1 MVTRTESNR
10 CAFFDNRAK
19 ICCCQAVGHD
29 KFRPMTEP
37 ASPRP
42 AALRWSPAEESKLT
56 EGLLAGLDVAALAAA
71 HGRSVGAIESRLQQL
86 GLYDYSP
93 YNSAAQ
99 EGAVTSTEAAEPHS
113 GQPWREPDVAQ
124 LLSIFHTRTQSP
136 TPEADLR
143 TLAATLG
150 RSPRALVLKLVQ
162 LGTLVPT
169 LATNP
174 VRRIPEAKEV
184 APKPKPVTPA
194 PAKAL
199 QKITITPE
207 FQTALTALKD
217 DENLLVLGKAGT
229 GKSTF
234 LRWVKGQLASKKPVL
249 LAPTGMAALQVG
261 GQTVHSFF
269 GLKPRLMQ
277 GTSDDWHKPRNPKI
291 FAQLQLL
298 IIDEISMVRAD
309 ILDAV
314 DRFLR
319 NYGPRKKVPFGGVQ
333 VLLVGDVGQLPP
345 VVRREEAEDFYRTYS
360 TPFFF
365 SSNAWAY
372 GSFGTV
378 AFTQVFRQADAAF
391 ITLLNAVREGQV
403 SSQQLAKLNAR
414 VVAATPPADAVILAA
429 RNATVE
435 RINGAELGKLKGLET
450 EYAAIKK
457 GSMEETSLTT
467 PAMLCLK
474 VGAQVMFTRND
485 PNGRWVN
492 GTLGTV
498 QRLLGGAAEVRV
510 QGGPNTGEVHRVEP
524 VTWEATKFRLN
535 ENDEPVAE
543 VAGSFTQLPLTLAW
557 ALTIHKAQ
565 GQTLP
570 NVLLDLADGGTF
582 AEGQLYVALSR
593 ATSLEALHL
602 TQPIEPK
609 HLKTHPAVME
619 FLQGVA

>member
-1 MVTRTESNR
+1 
-10 CAFFDNRAK
+10 
-19 ICCCQAVGHD
+19 
-29 KFRPMTEP
+29 MTETA
-37 ASPRP
+37 ASLPEKRP
-42 AALRWSPAEESKLT
+42 ATTRWSLAEEVQL
-56 EGLLAGLDVAALAAA
+56 EVGLRKGLSVAELAAA
-71 HGRSVGAIESRLQQL
+71 HGRSVGAIESRLVTL
-86 GLYDYSP
+86 GLYDYTP
-93 YNSAAQ
+93 YTQAVHESTTP
-99 EGAVTSTEAAEPHS
+99 EGSETSGKPWAEAE
-113 GQPWREPDVAQ
+113 VAQ
-124 LLSIFHTRTQSP
+124 LLAMFHTRTQSP
-136 TPEADLR
+136 TPEEDLR

-162 LGTLVPT
+162 LGAFMPPLATAPLRHGTPPKLAAPKPAAPT
-169 LATNP
+169 LAK
-174 VRRIPEAKEV
+174 ASV
-184 APKPKPVTPA
+184 AMPK
-194 PAKAL
+194 L
-199 QKITITPE
+199 MKITVTPE
-207 FQTALTALKD
+207 FQTALAALKES
-217 DENLLVLGKAGT
+217 ENLLVLGKAGT

-234 LRWVKGQLASKKPVL
+234 LKWVKGQLASKKPVL
-249 LAPTGMAALQVG
+249 LAPTGMAALQVN
-261 GQTVHSFF
+261 GQTIHSFF

-277 GTSDDWHKPRNPKI
+277 GNSEDWHKPRNPKI
-291 FAQLQLL
+291 FAQLELL

-309 ILDAV
+309 VLDAM

-319 NYGPRKKVPFGGVQ
+319 SYGPRKKVPFGGVQ

-345 VVRREEAEDFYRTYS
+345 VVRREEAEEFGSTYS

-372 GSFGTV
+372 GSFGVV
-378 AFTQVFRQADAAF
+378 AFTHVFRQADASF
-391 ITLLNAVREGQV
+391 VTLLNAVREGQLSV
-403 SSQQLAKLNAR
+403 SQLAELNAR
-414 VVAATPPADAVILAA
+414 VSPPQPTSAAKDAVILAA

-435 RINGAELGKLKGLET
+435 RINGAELAKLKGVET

-457 GSMEETSLTT
+457 GSLEETALTT
-467 PAMLCLK
+467 PALLQLK

-498 QRLLGGAAEVRV
+498 QRLLGGAVEVRTK
-510 QGGPNTGEVHRVEP
+510 GGEVHRVEP

-535 ENDEPVAE
+535 ENNEPVAE

-570 NVLLDLADGGTF
+570 NVLIDLADGGTF

-619 FLQGVA
+619 FLAQVGA

>member
-1 MVTRTESNR
+1 
-10 CAFFDNRAK
+10 
-19 ICCCQAVGHD
+19 
-29 KFRPMTEP
+29 MTEP
-37 ASPRP
+37 AAPRQAP
-42 AALRWSPAEESKLT
+42 ARWSEAEEAQLA
-56 EGLLAGLDVAALAAA
+56 EGLRAGLDLAALATA

-86 GLYDYSP
+86 GLYDYTP
-93 YNSAAQ
+93 YNTAVQESAVASA
-99 EGAVTSTEAAEPHS
+99 EGSEPTS
-113 GQPWREPDVAQ
+113 GKPWREDDVAQ
-124 LLSIFHTRTQSP
+124 LLATFHTRTQSP
-136 TPEADLR
+136 SPEADLR

-162 LGTLVPT
+162 LGALQPT
-169 LATNP
+169 VAAEP
-174 VRRIPEAKEV
+174 VRRIVPPKAP
-184 APKPKPVTPA
+184 APKPKPTAPTP
-194 PAKAL
+194 PRTL
-199 QKITITPE
+199 QKITVTPE
-207 FQTALTALKD
+207 FQTALAALKEG
-217 DENLLVLGKAGT
+217 ENLLVLGKAGT

-234 LRWVKGQLASKKPVL
+234 LRWVKAQLASKSPVL

-291 FAQLQLL
+291 YGQLQLL

-309 ILDAV
+309 VLDAV

-319 NYGPRKKVPFGGVQ
+319 SYGPRKKVPFGGVQ

-345 VVRREEAEDFYRTYS
+345 VVRREEAEEFHATYS

-378 AFTQVFRQADAAF
+378 AFTHVFRQADADFVA
-391 ITLLNAVREGQV
+391 LLNAVREGQLNGA
-403 SSQQLAKLNAR
+403 QLAVLNER
-414 VVAATPPADAVILAA
+414 VSAMPPSGSVILAA

-435 RINGAELGKLKGLET
+435 RINSAELAKLPGIESQYT
-450 EYAAIKK
+450 AIKK
-457 GSMEETSLTT
+457 GSMEETALTT
-467 PAMLCLK
+467 PALLQLK
-474 VGAQVMFTRND
+474 VGAHVMFTRND

-492 GTLGTV
+492 GTLGIV
-498 QRLLGGAAEVRV
+498 QKLLGNAVEVRISA
-510 QGGPNTGEVHRVEP
+510 GPTTGEVHRVEP
-524 VTWEATKFRLN
+524 VTWEATRFRLG
-535 ENDEPVAE
+535 EDEQPVAE

-557 ALTIHKAQ
+557 AVTIHKAQ

-570 NVLLDLADGGTF
+570 QVLIDLADGGTF

-593 ATSLEALHL
+593 ATSLAALHL

-609 HLKTHPAVME
+609 HLKTHPAVMD
-619 FLQGVA
+619 FLHALGTANHAA

>member
-1 MVTRTESNR
+1 
-10 CAFFDNRAK
+10 
-19 ICCCQAVGHD
+19 
-29 KFRPMTEP
+29 MTETA
-37 ASPRP
+37 ASLPEKRP
-42 AALRWSPAEESKLT
+42 APARWSLAEEVQL
-56 EGLLAGLDVAALAAA
+56 EVGLRKGLSVAELAAS
-71 HGRSVGAIESRLQQL
+71 HGRSVGAIESRLVAM
-86 GLYDYSP
+86 GLYDYTP
-93 YNSAAQ
+93 YAQ
-99 EGAVTSTEAAEPHS
+99 AVHESTTPEGSETSGKPWHEP
-113 GQPWREPDVAQ
+113 EVAQ
-124 LLSIFHTRTQSP
+124 LLATFHTRHQSP
-136 TPEADLR
+136 TPEEDLR
-143 TLAATLG
+143 ELATQLG

-162 LGTLVPT
+162 LGALMPVLAETPT
-169 LATNP
+169 RHNAPPKLAT
-174 VRRIPEAKEV
+174 
-184 APKPKPVTPA
+184 PKPKVMASIQAPVP
-194 PAKAL
+194 PKAL

-207 FQTALTALKD
+207 FQTALAALKD
-217 DENLLVLGKAGT
+217 GENLLVLGKAGT

-234 LRWVKGQLASKKPVL
+234 LRWIKGQLAGKKPVL

-261 GQTVHSFF
+261 GQTIHSFF

-277 GTSDDWHKPRNPKI
+277 GNSEDWHKPRNPKI
-291 FAQLQLL
+291 YAQLELV

-309 ILDAV
+309 VLDAV

-319 NYGPRKKVPFGGVQ
+319 AYGPRKKVPFGGVQ
-333 VLLVGDVGQLPP
+333 LLLVGDVGQLPP
-345 VVRREEAEDFYRTYS
+345 VVRREEADEFASTYS

-372 GSFGTV
+372 GSFGVV
-378 AFTQVFRQADAAF
+378 AFTQVFRQADADF
-391 ITLLNAVREGQV
+391 VTLLNAVREGQLTTA
-403 SSQQLAKLNAR
+403 QMAELNAR
-414 VVAATPPADAVILAA
+414 VSPSQPTSAAKDAVILAA

-435 RINGAELGKLKGLET
+435 RINSAELAKLRGVET

-457 GSMEETSLTT
+457 GNLEETALTT
-467 PAMLCLK
+467 PALLQLK
-474 VGAQVMFTRND
+474 VGARVMFTRND

-498 QRLLGGAAEVRV
+498 QKLLGGAVEVRT
-510 QGGPNTGEVHRVEP
+510 QATGDRPSEVHRVEP

-570 NVLLDLADGGTF
+570 SVLIDLADGGTF

-619 FLQGVA
+619 FLAGVG

>member
-1 MVTRTESNR
+1 MVNSKIMTES
-10 CAFFDNRAK
+10 A
-19 ICCCQAVGHD
+19 
-29 KFRPMTEP
+29 P
-37 ASPRP
+37 ARP
-42 AALRWSPAEESKLT
+42 APLRWTDAEEAKLT
-56 EGLLAGLDVAALAAA
+56 AAIMAGQPLAELATI
-71 HGRSVGAIESRLQQL
+71 HGRSVGAIEARVQQL
-86 GLYDYSP
+86 GLYDYAP
-93 YNSAAQ
+93 YNSAVHESDVA
-99 EGAVTSTEAAEPHS
+99 STEAEPTS
-113 GQPWREPDVAQ
+113 GKPWREADVGQ
-124 LLSIFHTRTQSP
+124 LLTVFGTRTQSP
-136 TPEADLR
+136 APENDLR
-143 TLAATLG
+143 ELAQTLG

-162 LGTLVPT
+162 LGAMQPK
-169 LATNP
+169 LAANP
-174 VRRIPEAKEV
+174 VRL
-184 APKPKPVTPA
+184 APLPRPA
-194 PAKAL
+194 LPTVAKAPSLPPKTL
-199 QKITITPE
+199 QKITVTPE
-207 FQTALTALKD
+207 FQTALSALKD
-217 DENLLVLGKAGT
+217 GENLLVLGKAGT

-234 LRWVKGQLASKKPVL
+234 LKWVQGQLVNKKPVL

-277 GTSDDWHKPRNPKI
+277 GTSDDWHKPRNPKL
-291 FAQLQLL
+291 FAQLELL
-298 IIDEISMVRAD
+298 VIDEISMVRAD

-319 NYGPRKKVPFGGVQ
+319 SYGPRKKVPFGGVQ

-345 VVRREEAEDFYRTYS
+345 VVRREEAEEYFQTYS

-378 AFTQVFRQADAAF
+378 AFTQVFRQADADFVA
-391 ITLLNAVREGQV
+391 LLNAVREGQLTTA
-403 SSQQLAKLNAR
+403 QLAELNAR
-414 VVAATPPADAVILAA
+414 VSPTLPTDAVILAA

-435 RINGAELGKLKGLET
+435 RINGTELAKLKGVET
-450 EYAAIKK
+450 KYAAIKK
-457 GSMEETSLTT
+457 GSLEENALTT
-467 PAMLCLK
+467 PALLQLK

-498 QRLLGGAAEVRV
+498 QRLLGGAVEVRTKA
-510 QGGPNTGEVHRVEP
+510 GAKESDVHRVEP

-535 ENDEPVAE
+535 ENEEPVAE

-570 NVLLDLADGGTF
+570 SVLIDLADGGTF

-593 ATSLEALHL
+593 ATSLDALHL

-619 FLQGVA
+619 FLAGVGE